1 MKHGQ
6 DDWDLTLIPI
16 PQLPPFFYLVHIFCV
31 WAQTIRMVTKHLFT
45 LKAKL
50 EVKIVLDFLILLLI
64 VVVVVLVAYVGY
76 LLRER
81 GLMKREI
88 DVRAEKR
95 LMEMKDQLR
104 DEVLER
110 SRATLKGRVAE
121 QIVPFLIEFKYN
133 PSDARF
139 IGAPVDYVIFDGY
152 TDLKDRKVDRGI
164 TVILADV
171 KAGKSAALTPE
182 QRRIRDAIEKKR
194 VKWETIQLKG

>member
-1 MKHGQ
+1 M
-6 DDWDLTLIPI
+6 D
-16 PQLPPFFYLVHIFCV
+16 
-31 WAQTIRMVTKHLFT
+31 
-45 LKAKL
+45 
-50 EVKIVLDFLILLLI
+50 VLALLLI
-64 VVVVVLVAYVGY
+64 VCVVVLVAYVGY

-95 LMEMKDQLR
+95 LMEMKDQFR

-121 QIVPFLIEFKYN
+121 QMVPFLVEFKYN

-139 IGAPVDYVIFDGY
+139 IGSPIDYVIFDGY
-152 TDLKDRKVDRGI
+152 TDLKDKKTDRGI

-171 KAGKSAALTPE
+171 KTGKSAGLTPE
-182 QRRIRDAIEKKR
+182 QRRIRQALEQKR
-194 VKWETIQLKG
+194 VKWETIRLKG

>member
-1 MKHGQ
+1 M
-6 DDWDLTLIPI
+6 DVLTL
-16 PQLPPFFYLVHIFCV
+16 LLVVF
-31 WAQTIRMVTKHLFT
+31 
-45 LKAKL
+45 
-50 EVKIVLDFLILLLI
+50 
-64 VVVVVLVAYVGY
+64 VVILVAYVGY

-121 QIVPFLIEFKYN
+121 QIVPFLVEFKYN

-139 IGAPVDYVIFDGY
+139 IGSPIDYVIFDGY
-152 TDLKDRKVDRGI
+152 TDLKDRKTDRGI

-171 KAGKSAALTPE
+171 KTGKSADLTPE
-182 QRRIRDAIEKKR
+182 QRRIRTALEQKR
-194 VKWETIQLKG
+194 VKWETIHLKG

>member
-1 MKHGQ
+1 MSAGKRKG
-6 DDWDLTLIPI
+6 
-16 PQLPPFFYLVHIFCV
+16 
-31 WAQTIRMVTKHLFT
+31 
-45 LKAKL
+45 
-50 EVKIVLDFLILLLI
+50 EVKTIVDVLTLLLI
-64 VVVVVLVAYVGY
+64 VFVVVLVAYLGY

-121 QIVPFLIEFKYN
+121 QIVPFLVEFKYN

-139 IGAPVDYVIFDGY
+139 IGSPIDYVIFDGY
-152 TDLKDRKVDRGI
+152 TDLKDRKTDRGI
-164 TVILADV
+164 TVILADI
-171 KAGKSAALTPE
+171 KTGKSADLTPE
-182 QRRIRDAIEKKR
+182 QRKIRAALEQKR
-194 VKWETIQLKG
+194 VKWETIHLKG